1 MSLTPIDLIAQAFLL
16 GLILLAIS
24 NRRLLLDMTDGNVE
38 RLEADESR
46 YLARFDTLKRN
57 EGYQ

>member
-1 MSLTPIDLIAQAFLL
+1 MLRTFVIAA
-16 GLILLAIS
+16 

-46 YLARFDTLKRN
+46 YMARFETLKRN